1 MQNLLYL
8 DKQLKINTMK
18 DRKTAILLCF
28 FLGGIGVHR
37 FYLGQTFRGVIC
49 IPLGL
54 IIAPFTAIYWLLT
67 SEESFDN
74 NYNKQ
79 RIQRELLNKL
89 K

>member
-1 MQNLLYL
+1 
-8 DKQLKINTMK
+8 MK
-18 DRKTAILLCF
+18 SRKKAIILALF
-28 FLGGIGVHR
+28 GGILGMHR